1 MGRSLC
7 GENTENAVLN
17 SANLLDRENRRKA
30 KAKRLFGVRQLP
42 IVAAQTT
49 D

>member
-1 MGRSLC
+1 MVRSLC
-7 GENTENAVLN
+7 GENVENAVLN
-17 SANLLDRENRRKA
+17 SANILDPENRRKA
-30 KAKRLFGVRQLP
+30 KAKRLFGVLPLP